1 MHLIENTKPIMQLM
15 HKIKKVICTIPIM
28 QLMHEIKKEICTSG
42 AFNELSCI

>member
-15 HKIKKVICTIPIM
+15 HKAKKVICTIPIM